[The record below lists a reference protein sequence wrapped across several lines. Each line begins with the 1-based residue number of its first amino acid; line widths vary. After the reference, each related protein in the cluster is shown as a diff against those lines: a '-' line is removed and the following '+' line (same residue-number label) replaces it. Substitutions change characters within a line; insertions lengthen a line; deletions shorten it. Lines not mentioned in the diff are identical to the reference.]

1 MKVDVPVIIYH
12 YIVIEMSDGQVEVGT
27 LNHETCNVDL
37 ENAVE
42 ILIHGK
48 CYGCCSLYGV

>member
-1 MKVDVPVIIYH
+1 MKVDVQVIIYH
-12 YIVIEMSDGQVEVGT
+12 YTIIEMSDGQVEVGT

-42 ILIHGK
+42 VLIHGK
-48 CYGCCSLYGV
+48 CYGCYFLYGV